1 MRNNYKNE
9 HRLLEQMNRNEY
21 RGEAMRI
28 KRIHR
33 FLAGVLAAVC
43 TITLTGCSDVKGNA
57 DYLTT
62 LSKNDCPYEEFLV
75 VDVFDMFSNYQGI
88 QSGWFG
94 EIVKK
99 KFNMELNIIAP
110 NVAGGGDT
118 LYNVRAA
125 AGNLGDLIICK
136 GVNGSLQDLVNAGL
150 LYDMED
156 DLQGKEIMKYQDA
169 IEYLNSNVQ
178 QDGIYAIPSQVSSNA
193 TDVPSEGIE
202 PVYGPYIRWDLY
214 RQLGY
219 PELETIED
227 LLPVLKQMQKR
238 YPIAENGAKTY
249 AFSFFKDWDDNM
261 MNAVKQP
268 CCMYGYDE
276 YGVVLA
282 KADGTDYQSII
293 DDDSL
298 YVRMLNFYFEANQL
312 GLVDPESANQ
322 NYDQC
327 FEKYKKGQILF
338 SPWPWLAQSAYNTSI
353 NIEAGRGFMMAPV
366 KDMQIYSYGCYPYG
380 NQDSVIAVGSKAKD
394 PQRLVDFICWLYSE
408 EGIMVN
414 GANRSGAAAGP
425 RGLTWE
431 IGTDG
436 PYLTELG
443 KEALFNGG
451 NVKVPEEYGGGTWEE
466 GASALNYKSVA
477 QCEKSE
483 SGYYYYYNMWDSVK
497 ALDTSEL
504 TVDWREKMGA
514 DTTME
519 YLQDNNMLLVAPGT
533 TYVAPVETSE
543 QSTIRNQCKRAIQN
557 YSWKM
562 IFASDRESFEQLLDE
577 MQVVV
582 KSYGYDTILEYDMVN
597 AKAKNQAK

>member
-1 MRNNYKNE
+1 
-9 HRLLEQMNRNEY
+9 
-21 RGEAMRI
+21 
-28 KRIHR
+28 
-33 FLAGVLAAVC
+33 
-43 TITLTGCSDVKGNA
+43 
-57 DYLTT
+57 
-62 LSKNDCPYEEFLV
+62 
-75 VDVFDMFSNYQGI
+75 
-88 QSGWFG
+88 
-94 EIVKK
+94 
-99 KFNMELNIIAP
+99 
-110 NVAGGGDT
+110 
-118 LYNVRAA
+118 
-125 AGNLGDLIICK
+125 
-136 GVNGSLQDLVNAGL
+136 
-150 LYDMED
+150 
-156 DLQGKEIMKYQDA
+156 
-169 IEYLNSNVQ
+169 
-178 QDGIYAIPSQVSSNA
+178 
-193 TDVPSEGIE
+193 
-202 PVYGPYIRWDLY
+202 
-214 RQLGY
+214 
-219 PELETIED
+219 
-227 LLPVLKQMQKR
+227 
-238 YPIAENGAKTY
+238 
-249 AFSFFKDWDDNM
+249 
-261 MNAVKQP
+261 
-268 CCMYGYDE
+268 
-276 YGVVLA
+276 
-282 KADGTDYQSII
+282 
-293 DDDSL
+293 
-298 YVRMLNFYFEANQL
+298 
-312 GLVDPESANQ
+312 
-322 NYDQC
+322 
-327 FEKYKKGQILF
+327 
-338 SPWPWLAQSAYNTSI
+338 
-353 NIEAGRGFMMAPV
+353 MMAPV

-504 TVDWREKMGA
+504 TMDWREKMGA

-557 YSWKM
+557 YSWEM

-577 MQVVV
+577 MQAVV
-582 KSYGYDTILEYDMVN
+582 KSYGYDTVLEYDMTN